1 MLRIVFFGT
10 PDFAVRSLEALL
22 DSSHQV
28 VGVVTQPDRPRGR
41 GQKVS
46 AAPVKARAELA
57 DVPVWQP
64 DRLKGDAF
72 LDAMRALAPDLG
84 VVAAYG
90 KLLPEVLLAIPRLGM
105 INVHASLLPRH
116 RGAAPI
122 QRAILDGDRE
132 TGVTIMRV
140 VKALDAGAMLATRA
154 TPIDPHETAGAL
166 EDRLARLGA
175 ALLVDTLDPLER
187 GVVVETPQ
195 DEAAVTYAGRIAK
208 PDGLVAW
215 DVPAR
220 VIHDKVRGLTPWP
233 HAYTFQHDVRY
244 VLHESRP
251 FDSPAAAWQATGLA
265 DASAAA
271 TYAPT
276 PGVVLPAPRGHL
288 FVAAGE
294 GTVLEILRL
303 QEDGR
308 RVLTARELLAG
319 RPMPAGV
326 AFASTDP
333 A

>member
-1 MLRIVFFGT
+1 MKDT
-10 PDFAVRSLEALL
+10 DF
-22 DSSHQV
+22 
-28 VGVVTQPDRPRGR
+28 
-41 GQKVS
+41 
-46 AAPVKARAELA
+46 LA
-57 DVPVWQP
+57 
-64 DRLKGDAF
+64 
-72 LDAMRALAPDLG
+72 ALAGLKADLG

-90 KLLPEVLLAIPRLGM
+90 KILTDAVIATPRLGM

-116 RGAAPI
+116 RGASPI

-154 TPIDPHETAGAL
+154 TPIDPDETAGAL
-166 EDRLARLGA
+166 EERLARLGA

-187 GVVVETPQ
+187 GAVVEAPQ
-195 DEAAVTYAGRIAK
+195 DESAVTYAGRIAK

-215 DVPAR
+215 DVIAR

-233 HAYTFQHDVRY
+233 HAYTFLNDTRY
-244 VLHESRP
+244 VLHETRA
-251 FDSPAAAWQATGLA
+251 FDSLDAAWQATGLI
-265 DASAAA
+265 DAGAAIA
-271 TYAPT
+271 HAPT

-288 FVAAGE
+288 LVAAGD
-294 GTVLEILRL
+294 GTVLEIRRL

-326 AFASTDP
+326 AFSATAP